1 MFVCVLAGSGGM
13 RWQGGDKMCG
23 CSFEALLLEGKAF
36 QTSFLSRLSCVEVWF
51 S

>member
-23 CSFEALLLEGKAF
+23 CSFEAFYLKAK
-36 QTSFLSRLSCVEVWF
+36 LSKQASCHV
-51 S
+51 